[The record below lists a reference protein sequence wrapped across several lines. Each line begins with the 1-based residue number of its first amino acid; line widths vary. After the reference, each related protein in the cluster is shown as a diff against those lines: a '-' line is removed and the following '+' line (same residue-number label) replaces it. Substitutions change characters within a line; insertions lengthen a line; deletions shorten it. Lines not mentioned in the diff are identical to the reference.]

1 MQIPIYSHSY
11 AKFHPIKTFCLAG
24 PASAVPGPDRLYLVS
39 LLYSFANNATS
50 SPIYFNIGFRIYA
63 SPHHPRSS
71 SSTNKTIK
79 MTDATPALTPPPP
92 RLNFPVNV
100 CNQLYTLQ
108 ALRNRAIQARL
119 NRKPLPSEIKPG
131 SVIENVAN
139 TRRLAETTL
148 GPATIEEQATNTGS
162 GSGDEDEEGAEADCH
177 VISNDKSTEFILAT
191 VVEEAA

>member
-1 MQIPIYSHSY
+1 MRPPLPLN
-11 AKFHPIKTFCLAG
+11 HPT
-24 PASAVPGPDRLYLVS
+24 
-39 LLYSFANNATS
+39 TQ
-50 SPIYFNIGFRIYA
+50 
-63 SPHHPRSS
+63 
-71 SSTNKTIK
+71 
-79 MTDATPALTPPPP
+79 
-92 RLNFPVNV
+92 FPVNV